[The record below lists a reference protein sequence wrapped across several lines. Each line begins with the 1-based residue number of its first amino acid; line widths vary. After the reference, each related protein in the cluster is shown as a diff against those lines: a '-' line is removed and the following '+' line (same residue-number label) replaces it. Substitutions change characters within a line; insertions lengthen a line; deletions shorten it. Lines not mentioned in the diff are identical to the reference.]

1 MLTPETLKSMPPEAR
16 TQLFEGLATQFYGT
30 GTFQRQLGE
39 DMGYGRTTVYK
50 WIAENT
56 VPLPVIYTLDG
67 WVNGNAME
75 ASLLEDWRAIPA
87 QLSEAAEAFSKVTQG
102 LAKISR
108 RQIAAAGGG
117 AAS

>member
-1 MLTPETLKSMPPEAR
+1 MLTPETLKAMTPEAR
-16 TQLFEGLATQFYGT
+16 TQLFESLAAQFYGT

-67 WVNGNAME
+67 WVNGNAMQ
-75 ASLLEDWRAIPA
+75 ASLLEDWRAIPE
-87 QLSEAAEAFSKVTQG
+87 QLSETAAALAKISQG

-108 RQIAAAGGG
+108 RQIGAAGDG